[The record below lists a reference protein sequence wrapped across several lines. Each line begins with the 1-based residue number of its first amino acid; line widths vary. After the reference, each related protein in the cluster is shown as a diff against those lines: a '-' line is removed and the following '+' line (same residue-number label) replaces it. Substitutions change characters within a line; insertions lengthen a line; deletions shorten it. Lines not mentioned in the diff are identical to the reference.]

1 MMVLFSVIGAL
12 IYHTNAEA
20 QEIEPEVVGY
30 HLELAHGILETCYT
44 TDSAT
49 GSLIQNPTLLL
60 VSDLAGFCEDKMQS
74 LADFLAEFVDDEDGK
89 MYAEYIASKTETIE
103 SEPMASKVEP

>member
-1 MMVLFSVIGAL
+1 MCYDGAL
-12 IYHTNAEA
+12 IYHRNAEA

-30 HLELAHGILETCYT
+30 HLGLAHEILETCYA
-44 TDSAT
+44 DSAT

-60 VSDLAGFCEDKMQS
+60 VSKR
-74 LADFLAEFVDDEDGK
+74 
-89 MYAEYIASKTETIE
+89 ETIE

>member
-1 MMVLFSVIGAL
+1 MCYDGAL
-12 IYHTNAEA
+12 IYHRNAEA

-30 HLELAHGILETCYT
+30 HLELAHGILETCYA
-44 TDSAT
+44 DSAT

-60 VSDLAGFCEDKMQS
+60 VPDLA
-74 LADFLAEFVDDEDGK
+74 
-89 MYAEYIASKTETIE
+89 SKRETIE